1 MSILDLGDIVQ
12 TLRVMTEEEARQWGI
27 PLDER
32 HNYVCLE
39 TLKHPDFPS
48 PQAVTDA

>member
-1 MSILDLGDIVQ
+1 MNDLPDWMDEAGVVLS
-12 TLRVMTEEEARQWGI
+12 LRVMTEAEARQWGI

-39 TLKHPDFPS
+39 QLKGLDDEAPP
-48 PQAVTDA
+48 